1 MASDNDGINAGQV
14 IIRPGGLMTPLDSVF
29 NAVGVAT
36 SPGAVFDAGETA
48 ICLRGQKISNNAVL
62 DAVGASISPG
72 CPFPSHE
79 ASLTMS
85 NNFVFNTEGVS
96 ELESHGN
103 SLFDLVVSNSY
114 STFILT
120 EYVPIQV

>member
-1 MASDNDGINAGQV
+1 MPFARDGF
-14 IIRPGGLMTPLDSVF
+14 L
-29 NAVGVAT
+29 
-36 SPGAVFDAGETA
+36 
-48 ICLRGQKISNNAVL
+48 ICLQGQKTSNNAVL

-72 CPFPSHE
+72 RPFSSHE

-114 STFILT
+114 STIILT
-120 EYVPIQV
+120 EYVIIQV

>member
-1 MASDNDGINAGQV
+1 
-14 IIRPGGLMTPLDSVF
+14 MTSLDSVF
-29 NAVGVAT
+29 NAGGVTT
-36 SPGAVFDAGETA
+36 SPGAVFDAGETS
-48 ICLRGQKISNNAVL
+48 ICLRGQKTSNNAVL
-62 DAVGASISPG
+62 DAAGASISPG
-72 CPFPSHE
+72 RPFLSHD

-85 NNFVFNTEGVS
+85 NNFVFNTEDVS
-96 ELESHGN
+96 ELQSHRN